1 MNEQDRIDWCLPILE
16 GAGTPLAMTSDMDKL
31 VVAYESNKVGIFD
44 LVNKQLHPWTVKNIS
59 KFPRNFLQRYN
70 RFIGVCKV
78 SESKFLLYTNYTY
91 SVLDL
96 NEVMPE

>member
-1 MNEQDRIDWCLPILE
+1 
-16 GAGTPLAMTSDMDKL
+16 MTSDMDKL

-96 NEVMPE
+96 NQVMPDYAETV